1 MTASASWA
9 TTKAA
14 PRDGEVDAT
23 QVAMEVARD
32 SLTGQPRARSIRTQ
46 PKSSYQE
53 WQRDRPVEATT
64 TYRQNRQG
72 AKSGQVLLHDKG
84 TSLRRPPIRP
94 GGRPSPGPE
103 ARSPAPETP
112 MAIETLPATPPARPA
127 GASSACAVATAARA
141 SRSACR
147 YVCPACFG
155 PLEVAL
161 RLRRRRRDAHPRGDR
176 RPRARDLALRRAAP
190 RRRAA
195 DARAAGRLDAAPRR
209 PTASRPTLGLDRLW
223 IKDDTRNPSLSF
235 KDRAVAVAAA
245 RAVEF
250 GVEALACASTGNLA
264 GATAAAAA
272 ALGLPAYVFIP
283 ADLEPA
289 KVDHAL
295 AYGATVV
302 PIEGTYDDVNRLCLE
317 VADETGWGFVNI
329 NLRPFY
335 AEGSKTLAY
344 EIAESLGWRSPDV
357 VVAPVASGAMF
368 TRVARGFEEL
378 VELGLIERRP
388 IRFVGGQ
395 AAGCAPV
402 ATAWAAGTDVI
413 EPVREPDTIVR
424 SLAIGNPADGR
435 YAVELVNETDGSI
448 EAIEDVVDRRGHP
461 RRRPARG
468 DLPGDGRRRDPGR
481 GRGRAASRR
490 DPARRRGRRAADRQR
505 PQDARTP
512 GRSGI
517 GDGGRAGPVSP
528 AWRRSSGR
536 ACRPSSAGWKAA
548 TREHGPDPADP
559 ADRDRRREAGRG
571 RRRRPSA
578 RS

>member
-1 MTASASWA
+1 
-9 TTKAA
+9 
-14 PRDGEVDAT
+14 
-23 QVAMEVARD
+23 
-32 SLTGQPRARSIRTQ
+32 
-46 PKSSYQE
+46 
-53 WQRDRPVEATT
+53 
-64 TYRQNRQG
+64 
-72 AKSGQVLLHDKG
+72 
-84 TSLRRPPIRP
+84 
-94 GGRPSPGPE
+94 
-103 ARSPAPETP
+103 
-112 MAIETLPATPPARPA
+112 MAIETPAAPAAPTTIVGLRCRGCLRPEPI
-127 GASSACAVATAARA
+127 GLT
-141 SRSACR
+141 

-155 PLEVAL
+155 PLEVEYDYGVA
-161 RLRRRRRDAHPRGDR
+161 RRTLT
-176 RPRARDLALRRAAP
+176 RAAIATRSPGIWRYVELLPVEAAP
-190 RRRAA
+190 RR
-195 DARAAGRLDAAPRR
+195 GLPVGSTPLLDADRLAP
-209 PTASRPTLGLDRLW
+209 ALGLDRLW

-335 AEGSKTLAY
+335 AEGSKTLAF

-357 VVAPVASGAMF
+357 IVAPVASGAMF

-378 VELGLIERRP
+378 AELGLIERRP

-402 ATAWAAGTDVI
+402 ASAWTARTDVI
-413 EPVREPDTIVR
+413 EPVRSPDTIVR

-435 YAVELVNETDGSI
+435 YAIELANASGGSI
-448 EAIEDVVDRRGHP
+448 EAIEDTTTAAAIRDV
-461 RRRPARG
+461 ARLEG
-468 DLPGDGRRRDPGR
+468 IYPETAGGVTL
-481 GRGRAASRR
+481 AAAAA
-490 DPARRRGRRAADRQR
+490 ARRRGVIR
-505 PQDARTP
+505 PGDEVVALLTGNGLKTPDARTLGREDRIARP
-512 GRSGI
+512 GQPGL
-517 GDGGRAGPVSP
+517 AP
-528 AWRRSSGR
+528 AI
-536 ACRPSSAGWKAA
+536 RPSLSAFERWLDGSAA
-548 TREHGPDPADP
+548 A
-559 ADRDRRREAGRG
+559 
-571 RRRRPSA
+571 
-578 RS
+578 